1 MKPSLPI
8 TFYAAAAATV
18 LLATPAFAARGHQQP
33 EKQPAPAA
41 AWASSST
48 EQKFHRAVQAFD
60 RGDYAAALPVL
71 RELAAQ
77 DNVKA
82 QTMLGIAYAVGK
94 GVPQDLHQSA
104 VWMEKAAERGYAPAQ
119 SILGSAYAEGK
130 GVAQN
135 DQTAFFWLEKA
146 AEQGD
151 AGAQF
156 DVGVA
161 YRRGLLGVKQDSG
174 RARFW
179 LEKSAAQGDADAQ
192 RVLQEMSRTN

>member
-1 MKPSLPI
+1 MKSLFPT
-8 TFYAAAAATV
+8 TFYAAAAAAV
-18 LLATPAFAARGHQQP
+18 LLATPAFAARAHHQT

-41 AWASSST
+41 ARAASSV

-60 RGDYAAALPVL
+60 RGDYAAALLVL

-94 GVPQDLHQSA
+94 GVP
-104 VWMEKAAERGYAPAQ
+104 
-119 SILGSAYAEGK
+119 
-130 GVAQN
+130 QN

-179 LEKSAAQGDADAQ
+179 LEKSAAQGDEDAQ
-192 RVLQEMSRTN
+192 RALQEMNRSER